1 MENMKKIEGYMV
13 HAEPL
18 KDFCTE
24 AFASVGVP
32 DDSASIIAD
41 SLVEADLRGVE
52 THGVTRLAGYVR
64 MLREGK
70 MNPRPNIK
78 VVKEGPAMVLLDADN
93 ASGIVAGVKAME
105 ITIKKAKE
113 VTVSVAGVRNS
124 THCGALAYFT
134 EMAIEHGMVGFM
146 TVMAPPTVPPYGGK
160 TPVLSTSPWSFAIPA
175 GQGLPILLDMATTVV
190 AGGKIVLAAKK
201 GEKIPRD
208 WALDQDGMPTDDPG
222 KALKG
227 FFQWIG
233 GPKGYGL
240 GVVAEV
246 LSGVLVGGPF
256 GRSMPPFTHPYGS
269 SQFMQGHFQAAL
281 NISHFMPLSEFT
293 SRVDQLIRELK
304 SSERIEGVEEIFL
317 PGEIEWKKKAQ
328 RLKSG
333 IPLSSAVWN
342 ELKDLRTQ
350 LRLRHDI

>member
-1 MENMKKIEGYMV
+1 MENMKTQEDHIV
-13 HAEPL
+13 HAEVL
-18 KDFCTE
+18 KGFCTE
-24 AFASVGVP
+24 AFTSVGVP
-32 DDSASIIAD
+32 DDSAAIIAG

-52 THGVTRLAGYVR
+52 THGVNRLAGYVR

-70 MNPRPNIK
+70 MNPRPNMK
-78 VVKEGPAMVLLDADN
+78 VVKEGPAMVLLDGDN

-105 ITIKKAKE
+105 IVIEKTRK
-113 VTVSVAGVRNS
+113 VTVAVAGVRNS

-134 EMAIEHGMVGFM
+134 EMAITHGMVGCM
-146 TVMAPPTVPPYGGK
+146 TVMAPSTVPPYGGK

-175 GQGLPILLDMATTVV
+175 GEEHPIVLDMASTVA

-201 GEKIPRD
+201 GERIPRD
-208 WALDQDGMPTDDPG
+208 WALDKDGLPTDDPV
-222 KALKG
+222 KAQGG

-246 LSGVLVGGPF
+246 LSGVLPGGPF
-256 GRSMPPFTHPYGS
+256 GLTMPPVVFPYGS
-269 SQFMQGHFQAAL
+269 SVFMQGHFQAAL
-281 NISHFMPLSEFT
+281 NISHFMPVSEFT

-317 PGEIEWKKKAQ
+317 PGEMEWKKKAQ

-333 IPLSSAVWN
+333 IPLSSVVRN
-342 ELKDLRTQ
+342 DLKDLRSQ